1 MGARVGRSWR
11 RAFSGV
17 LLALLLAGPA
27 AAAEN
32 AYKTIP
38 AFMDLFEI
46 FPRGEGA
53 GTIASALA
61 KAMPSGAGSEDAVS
75 PTGPLVL
82 VNEYGVFVYDGTTR
96 AKITG
101 LLTRDDPASGFY
113 EMTALSHVGP
123 AIAYLAALNEAKSTA
138 WPALLAT
145 LLERVRAAREANRQ
159 AVNGAYWV
167 TQVDAPSW
175 QSHADAIDRMVDYG
189 LWMAGDYLVKVQK
202 GDPADFTQA
211 NVGSRFYEGGD
222 PAYPIPF
229 NNVMI
234 ATFMLVALNS
244 TDRLRTMV
252 ETAGDAIDWTNAR
265 VVVHMPIGTN
275 YGAGLTLG
283 TNQLAA
289 GLLTV
294 ADGALPRENLL
305 IAPYAAAPC
314 PGEGGC
320 PLSVFAAETLD
331 AAVFDFYATQVWGG
345 IHNRTRIA
353 ASAFPGVES
362 IALPAERP
370 ALPGDYGVTA
380 ADDIA
385 GFVQRL
391 KLSLID
397 DRELLSNAVG
407 YWVPGALRAAGWN
420 PAKMEIP
427 GLTTGFPPGVT
438 GYPPSNPEIPR

>member
-1 MGARVGRSWR
+1 MGARGDRLWR
-11 RAFSGV
+11 RAFAG
-17 LLALLLAGPA
+17 LFFTLLLAGPA
-27 AAAEN
+27 LAEEN
-32 AYKTIP
+32 SYKTIP

-53 GTIASALA
+53 GTIGAALA
-61 KAMPSGAGSEDAVS
+61 NAMPSGAGSEDMVS

-82 VNEYGVFVYDGTTR
+82 VNEYGVFVYDGKTR
-96 AKITG
+96 AKITS
-101 LLTRDDPASGFY
+101 LLTRDDPATGFY

-123 AIAYLAALNEAKSTA
+123 AIAYLAALNEAKSTE
-138 WPALLAT
+138 WQALLAT
-145 LLERVRAAREANRQ
+145 LLERVRAARDANRQ

-175 QSHADAIDRMVDYG
+175 QSHADAIERMIDYG

-202 GDPADFTQA
+202 GDPADFTRA
-211 NVGSRFYEGGD
+211 NVGSAFYEGGD
-222 PAYPIPF
+222 PAYPVPF
-229 NNVMI
+229 NNVMV

-252 ETAGDAIDWTNAR
+252 EAAGDAIDWKNAR

-275 YGAGLTLG
+275 YGAGLTLD

-294 ADGALPRENLL
+294 TDGALPRENLL
-305 IAPYAAAPC
+305 IAPYADAPC
-314 PGEGGC
+314 PGNGGC
-320 PLSVFAAETLD
+320 PSSVFEADTLD
-331 AAVFDFYATQVWGG
+331 ADLFTFYSKQVWGG
-345 IHNRTRIA
+345 IYDRTRIA
-353 ASAFPGVES
+353 ASAFPGVAT
-362 IALPAERP
+362 IALPAGRP
-370 ALPGDYGVTA
+370 ALPGDYGVTK

-397 DRELLSNAVG
+397 NRELLSNAVG
-407 YWVPGALRAAGWN
+407 FWVPGALRAAGWN
-420 PAKMEIP
+420 AANMEIP
-427 GLTTGFPPGVT
+427 GLTTGFPQGVT
-438 GYPPSNPEIPR
+438 GYPASNPDIPQ

>member
-1 MGARVGRSWR
+1 MGTRGGRSWR
-11 RAFSGV
+11 RALPGV

-27 AAAEN
+27 AAAESS
-32 AYKTIP
+32 YKTIP

-53 GTIASALA
+53 GTIGSALA
-61 KAMPSGAGSEDAVS
+61 KAMPSGAGDEGVVS

-101 LLTRDDPASGFY
+101 LLTRDDPSSGFY

-159 AVNGAYWV
+159 PVDGAYWV

-175 QSHADAIDRMVDYG
+175 QSHAEAIERMIDYG

-202 GDPADFTQA
+202 GDPADFTRA
-211 NVGSRFYEGGD
+211 TVGSAFYEGGD
-222 PAYPIPF
+222 GAYPIPF
-229 NNVMI
+229 NNVMV

-252 ETAGDAIDWTNAR
+252 VSAGDAIDWKNAR

-275 YGAGLTLG
+275 YGAGLTLD

-294 ADGALPRENLL
+294 ADGALPRANVL
-305 IAPYAAAPC
+305 IVPYADAPC
-314 PGEGGC
+314 PGGGGC
-320 PLSVFAAETLD
+320 PLSVFEADTLEAD
-331 AAVFDFYATQVWGG
+331 VFTFYGTQVWGG
-345 IHNRTRIA
+345 IYDRTRVA
-353 ASAFPGVES
+353 ASAFPGVAS
-362 IALPAERP
+362 IALPAGRP
-370 ALPGDYGVTA
+370 ALPGDYGVTE

-397 DRELLSNAVG
+397 NRELLSNAVG

-420 PAKMEIP
+420 AANMEIP
-427 GLTTGFPPGVT
+427 GLTTGFPEGVA
-438 GYPPSNPEIPR
+438 GYPESNPEIPQ